1 MAVRRASDDGVA
13 RGTEG
18 ADSGSCEQ
26 PPSTRDFAEM
36 LAAATAADGVDPMG
50 AASNAAAAAASPE
63 RKKSILA
70 AASSD
75 IGGEKG
81 KKKKGVIFAEQPE
94 LGWRTQESA
103 SAIAQTTC

>member
-1 MAVRRASDDGVA
+1 
-13 RGTEG
+13 
-18 ADSGSCEQ
+18 
-26 PPSTRDFAEM
+26 M